1 MIYCYKVI
9 NKIVS
14 TKILVIRTNLTPTK
28 VTRSNLYIRKI
39 EIVPLRKAEEV
50 AGVQSPG
57 KSQIMVIS
65 IEHFHTVRDI
75 SLITIM
81 HYASPQIQDMKN
93 RTAIMLVRNQIK
105 VPLPMVANP
114 IIIRWKIQRI
124 ISPIKVVSI
133 CCNSSKLL

>member
-1 MIYCYKVI
+1 M
-9 NKIVS
+9 
-14 TKILVIRTNLTPTK
+14 
-28 VTRSNLYIRKI
+28 
-39 EIVPLRKAEEV
+39 
-50 AGVQSPG
+50 QSPG

-65 IEHFHTVRDI
+65 IEHFHTERDI

-93 RTAIMLVRNQIK
+93 RTAIMLVRNQIR